1 MKKLIIA
8 SNNNHKIQEIK
19 EMLKEFPLEVLGLK
33 EAGIDIDVEENGT
46 TFMENA
52 LIKAKAIHN
61 ISKENMVLA
70 DDSGLMVDALNGAPG
85 VYSARYS
92 GEHGNDVA
100 NNKKLIKELEG
111 VCFEKRDAA
120 FVCAMALIVN
130 EENIVKVEGK
140 VEGKIKEQYI
150 EIKDAFG
157 YDPLFYVES
166 LGKTFAEVSSQ
177 VKNSMSH
184 RGRALES
191 LKVKLVKYI
200 D

>member
-1 MKKLIIA
+1 
-8 SNNNHKIQEIK
+8 
-19 EMLKEFPLEVLGLK
+19 
-33 EAGIDIDVEENGT
+33 
-46 TFMENA
+46 
-52 LIKAKAIHN
+52 
-61 ISKENMVLA
+61 
-70 DDSGLMVDALNGAPG
+70 
-85 VYSARYS
+85 
-92 GEHGNDVA
+92 
-100 NNKKLIKELEG
+100 
-111 VCFEKRDAA
+111 
-120 FVCAMALIVN
+120 MALIVN
-130 EENIVKVEGK
+130 EENIIKVEGK

-191 LKVKLVKYI
+191 LKVELVKYI

>member
-1 MKKLIIA
+1 MKRLIIA

-19 EMLKEFPLEVLGLK
+19 EMLKDFSLEILSLK

-52 LIKAKAIHN
+52 MIKAKAIHN
-61 ISKENMVLA
+61 ICKEDMVLA
-70 DDSGLMVDALNGAPG
+70 DDSGLMVDALSGAPG

-92 GEHGNDVA
+92 GEHGNDIA
-100 NNKKLIKELEG
+100 NNKKLINELKG
-111 VCFEKRDAA
+111 VSFENRTAA
-120 FVCAMALIVN
+120 FVCNMVLIVDD
-130 EENIVKVEGK
+130 ENIIKVEGK

-184 RGRALES
+184 RGRALEN
-191 LKVKLVKYI
+191 LKKELIKYI

>member
-19 EMLKEFPLEVLGLK
+19 EILKNFPLEVLGLK

-61 ISKENMVLA
+61 ICKENMVLA
-70 DDSGLMVDALNGAPG
+70 DDSGLMVNALNGAPG

-92 GEHGNDVA
+92 GEHGNDIA
-100 NNKKLIKELEG
+100 NNKKLIDELKG
-111 VCFEKRDAA
+111 VSFENRDAA
-120 FVCAMALIVN
+120 FICTMVLIIDD
-130 EENIVKVEGK
+130 ENIIKVEGK

-150 EIKDAFG
+150 EIEGAFG

-166 LGKTFAEVSSQ
+166 LGKTFAEVSPQ
-177 VKNSMSH
+177 VKNSISH
-184 RGRALES
+184 RGRALEN
-191 LKVKLVKYI
+191 LKKELVKYI
-200 D
+200 